1 MMPAKKSVK
10 KSDDRVALTVKVS
23 QKDYERLCLLRAKT
37 RQTAMEILE
46 EALRKALREAG
57 V

>member
-1 MMPAKKSVK
+1 MTPATKSLK
-10 KSDDRVALTVKVS
+10 RSDDRVALTVKVS
-23 QKDYERLCLLRAKT
+23 QKDYERLCLLRAKS
-37 RQTAMEILE
+37 RRTAMEILE